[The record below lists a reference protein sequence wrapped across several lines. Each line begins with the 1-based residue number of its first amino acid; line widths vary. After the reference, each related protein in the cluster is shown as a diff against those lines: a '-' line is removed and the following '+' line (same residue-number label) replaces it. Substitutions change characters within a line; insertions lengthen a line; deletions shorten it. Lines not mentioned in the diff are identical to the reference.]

1 MNQQQK
7 QQDLQETTIDKL
19 YQAAAI
25 IKQLK
30 EDLWL
35 LKWTAAQERTVTRV
49 AVGLNSLLT
58 SLGEQQTKQTY

>member
-7 QQDLQETTIDKL
+7 QQELQQTTIDKL

-30 EDLWL
+30 EDLWI

-49 AVGLNSLLT
+49 AVGLNSLPT
-58 SLGEQQTKQTY
+58 SLGE